1 MGCPA
6 LKKMGEENFPR
17 VGEDDE
23 QRSGRMAKKKA
34 AKDAAGKFK
43 KRMDALMGEGNWQ
56 VTIKGNPNKAE
67 VTFGDDAP
75 IWGTEW
81 CACENRDAEMD
92 GYCADCGG
100 KIRQS

>member
-1 MGCPA
+1 
-6 LKKMGEENFPR
+6 
-17 VGEDDE
+17 
-23 QRSGRMAKKKA
+23 MAKKKA

-56 VTIKGNPNKAE
+56 VT
-67 VTFGDDAP
+67 FGDDAP
-75 IWGTEW
+75 IWGTELYTISVPLLVIPEW